1 VYINKRR
8 DKAVKGRGRKI
19 I

>member
-1 VYINKRR
+1 MDDNQIARE
-8 DKAVKGRGRKI
+8 KGRGRKI